1 MLSWI
6 KKSLKCFKSQ
16 RNGTENRSS
25 NNKDTSKEKFQ
36 LQMTVLHQS
45 MCIKVDPSS
54 LRHVLAEYKDKE
66 RDVSDSHQN
75 IRKLCNS
82 KLKSPKV

>member
-1 MLSWI
+1 
-6 KKSLKCFKSQ
+6 
-16 RNGTENRSS
+16 
-25 NNKDTSKEKFQ
+25 
-36 LQMTVLHQS
+36 MTVLHQS